1 MAKIAVILPAA
12 GKGERFGSEGRKTL
26 AKLDGR
32 PVFLRSLELFVNR
45 KDVCQTILAV
55 AGGDLKEIKE
65 KYAANLGFMG
75 VQVVEGGEHRHD
87 SVRAALETVSDEA
100 DLVAI
105 HDAVRPCTTS
115 AMIDAVCAEA
125 DKTGA
130 AILAAPLYGTIKR
143 VAESG
148 VIDATVPRENL
159 YEAQTPQVFRRELI
173 VGAYANLPDS
183 TETVT
188 DDAQVAELA
197 GHPVS
202 VVKSDA
208 TNLKITTRDD
218 LTLAHAILKARPAAK
233 PERPLGA
240 FEEAQW

>member
-12 GKGERFGSEGRKTL
+12 GKGERFGSEGKKTL

-32 PVFLRSLELFVNR
+32 PVFLRSVELFVNR

-55 AGGDLKEIKE
+55 AGSDLKEIKE

-75 VQVVEGGEHRHD
+75 VQVVEGGEQRHE
-87 SVRAALETVSDEA
+87 SVRAALEKISDEA
-100 DLVAI
+100 ELVAV
-105 HDAVRPCTTS
+105 HDAVRPCVS
-115 AMIDAVCAEA
+115 PAMIDAVFAEGA
-125 DKTGA
+125 KTGA
-130 AILAAPLYGTIKR
+130 AILAAPLFGTIKR

-148 VIDATVPRENL
+148 VIDATIPRENL
-159 YEAQTPQVFRRELI
+159 YEAQTPQVFRRELL
-173 VGAYANLPDS
+173 VEAYANLPESADN
-183 TETVT
+183 VT
-188 DDAQVAELA
+188 DDAQVLELA

-218 LTLAHAILKARPAAK
+218 LTLAHAILKARPAPK